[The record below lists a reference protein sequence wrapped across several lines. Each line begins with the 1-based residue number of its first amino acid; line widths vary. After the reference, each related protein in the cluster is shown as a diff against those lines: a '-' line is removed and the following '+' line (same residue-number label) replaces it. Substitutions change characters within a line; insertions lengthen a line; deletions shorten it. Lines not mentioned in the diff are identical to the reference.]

1 MGKLIN
7 RQKHHSSEDNTNKND
22 EVVED
27 IDVLDEDEDIDEIA
41 DDDET
46 DTDENSGEN
55 RSQKEDVGN
64 KAGVKNKI
72 NENVSENDAA
82 DPEADL
88 RRIYRRKRRIRNQII
103 AYGIVVI
110 FAVVLVMTGI
120 SIQRGI
126 SNLIKEKRNEKQQ
139 EEQLAEVDLPEPTQ
153 TEPVIETPPE
163 IEQEDGLEE
172 EEAVD
177 EEFEEFINSCI
188 LAMPLEDK
196 VAGLFVVT
204 PEALTGVRT
213 VVRAG
218 EGTQDALGR
227 YAVGG
232 LVYFSQNILNEE
244 QLKEMLSNTVTMS
257 KYPIFLAVDEEG
269 GSVSRLKESG
279 IAVTDVGDMAVIGAG
294 GDADKAYEAGVAIST
309 YMNRIGFNLDFAP
322 VADIAESGNEA
333 LGSRSFGTDPEL
345 TADMVSNVVKGLEGN
360 GISACLK
367 HFPGIG
373 SSTEDTHNGR
383 VEITKT
389 LEEMRDSDF
398 VPFKAGIDAGVNL
411 VMVSHVTASDL
422 DIDGLPSSLSR
433 TVITDVLREEL
444 GYDGIVI
451 TDALNMS
458 AISEYYTSQ
467 EAAVRAIRAG
477 ADMLLMPEDFEAAY
491 KGVLAAVQDGTILEE
506 RIDESLRRIYRIKYA
521 DKLQ

>member
-7 RQKHHSSEDNTNKND
+7 RQKRHSSEDKMNHDD

-27 IDVLDEDEDIDEIA
+27 INVLDEEEDIDEII

-46 DTDENSGEN
+46 DADEKSDTRGIQEKNADDKTDANKSDEK
-55 RSQKEDVGN
+55 KED
-64 KAGVKNKI
+64 
-72 NENVSENDAA
+72 SESETDI
-82 DPEADL
+82 
-88 RRIYRRKRRIRNQII
+88 RRTYRRKRRIRNQLI
-103 AYGIVVI
+103 AYGVVVV

-120 SIQRGI
+120 KIQRGI
-126 SNLIKEKRNEKQQ
+126 SNLIKEKQNEKQQ
-139 EEQLAEVDLPEPTQ
+139 EEQLAEVDFPEPTQ

-163 IEQEDGLEE
+163 IEQDGDAEE
-172 EEAVD
+172 EEVVD

-218 EGTQDALGR
+218 EGTQDALNR

-232 LVYFSQNILNEE
+232 LIYFSQNILNEE

-269 GSVSRLKESG
+269 GSVSRLSESG
-279 IAVTDVGDMAVIGAG
+279 ISVTNVEDMATIGAG
-294 GDADKAYEAGVAIST
+294 GDAAKAYEAGVAIGT

-333 LGSRSFGTDPEL
+333 LGTRSFGEDPEVA
-345 TADMVSNVVKGLEGN
+345 ADMVSNVVKGLESN
-360 GISACLK
+360 GVSACLK

-373 SSTEDTHNGR
+373 STNEDTHDGR
-383 VEITKT
+383 VETKRK
-389 LEEMRDSDF
+389 LEEMRNSDF
-398 VPFKAGIDAGVNL
+398 LPFKAGIDAGVNL

-433 TVITDVLREEL
+433 AVITDVLREEL

>member
-7 RQKHHSSEDNTNKND
+7 RQKRHSSEDKVNDD
-22 EVVED
+22 EVIED
-27 IDVLDEDEDIDEIA
+27 INVIDEDIDEIV

-46 DTDENSGEN
+46 DTDEKNGEN
-55 RSQKEDVGN
+55 GIQNAEVGN
-64 KAGVKNKI
+64 KTGVVDKADKNI
-72 NENVSENDAA
+72 SEKEEGDAS
-82 DPEADL
+82 ESII
-88 RRIYRRKRRIRNQII
+88 RRTYRRKRRIRNQII

-110 FAVVLVMTGI
+110 FAVILVMTGI

-139 EEQLAEVDLPEPTQ
+139 EEQLAEVDFPEPAQ
-153 TEPVIETPPE
+153 TEPVIETPPVV
-163 IEQEDGLEE
+163 EQEVEE
-172 EEAVD
+172 EEVVD

-196 VAGLFVVT
+196 VAGLFIVT

-218 EGTQDALGR
+218 EGTQDALNR

-232 LVYFSQNILNEE
+232 VVYFSQNILNEE
-244 QLKEMLSNTVTMS
+244 QLKEMLSNTVSMS

-279 IAVTDVGDMAVIGAG
+279 ITVANVEDMAAIGAG
-294 GDADKAYEAGVAIST
+294 GDAGKAYEAGVAIGT

-322 VADIAESGNEA
+322 VADITKSGNAA
-333 LGSRSFGTDPEL
+333 LGSRSFGEDPEL

-373 SSTEDTHNGR
+373 SANEDTHDGR

-398 VPFKAGIDAGVNL
+398 IPFKAGIDAGVNL

-433 TVITDVLREEL
+433 TVVTDVLREEL

-491 KGVLAAVQDGTILEE
+491 KGVLTAVQDGTILEE